1 MYPIDKRANWHR
13 GQGLWREVS
22 REDWRDWRWQMRNR
36 ITKLEQL
43 EERME
48 LTAAE
53 REGCLLARSKL
64 SLAITPYFFNL
75 VDREDPDCP
84 IRRQVIPR
92 GEEMA
97 TSPEELLDPVGE
109 EGSMAVDGLV
119 HRYPDRC
126 LFLVTNVCA
135 AYCRYCTRSRLVS
148 NAQGYDFHPN
158 FENALKYLEEHTEI
172 RDVLLSGG
180 DPLLLSDKKLDYLL
194 GRLRRIEHLEFI
206 RIGSRIP
213 VFMPQRVTPEL
224 QEVFRRHGPVW
235 MSIHVNHP
243 RECTEELYEAT
254 EKLTMAGVPLGNQSV
269 LLRGVND
276 NLETMKSLV
285 HRLLMMRVRP
295 YYLYQCDLI
304 TGSRH
309 LRTDVRKGIEIM
321 QGLRGHST
329 GYAIPQFVIDAPGGG
344 GKIPINPEYVKEI
357 TDTEIVMRN
366 FEGKEYRYPLVE
378 TGRGAQGAGQNGREV
393 PGWKPEEVLV

>member
-1 MYPIDKRANWHR
+1 MYPKDARENWYR
-13 GQGLWREVS
+13 GQGEWAAVPE
-22 REDWRDWRWQMRNR
+22 EQWKDWRWQLRNR
-36 ITKLEQL
+36 ITRLEEL
-43 EERME
+43 EERIE
-48 LTAAE
+48 LTGTE
-53 REGCLLARSKL
+53 RRGCLFARNKL

-75 VDREDPDCP
+75 IDREDPECP

-92 GEEMA
+92 EEEMV

-109 EGSMAVDGLV
+109 EGAMGEDGLV

-158 FENALKYLEEHTEI
+158 IENGLRYIAEHPEI

-194 GRLRRIEHLEFI
+194 GRLREIPHVEFI

-213 VFMPQRVTPEL
+213 VFLPQRVTPEL
-224 QEVFRRHGPVW
+224 QDVFRRHGPVW

-243 RECTEELYEAT
+243 KECTEELYGAT
-254 EKLTMAGVPLGNQSV
+254 ERLTMAGVPLGNQSV
-269 LLRGVND
+269 LLKGIND
-276 NLETMKSLV
+276 DVEVMTSLV

-309 LRTDVRKGIEIM
+309 LRTDVRKGIEIV
-321 QGLRGHST
+321 QALRGHST
-329 GYAIPQFVIDAPGGG
+329 GYAVPQFVVDAPGGG
-344 GKIPINPEYVKEI
+344 GKIPVNPEYVKEI
-357 TDTEIVMRN
+357 TDEAIVMRN
-366 FEGKEYRYPLVE
+366 YAGQEYRYPLVGG
-378 TGRGAQGAGQNGREV
+378 TDANGHLLNGAGERSD
-393 PGWKPEEVLV
+393 WKPEEVLV